1 MATFERIRYPDGQ
14 VSAKFIKRDPSDIFN
29 RMVRERINSYE
40 DLFYVRAIADVLSQ
54 MDGGTKKYNLFI
66 PCMFGQRSDRRFS
79 EFQSFDLKLITDI
92 INECD
97 FGGVSVLDPH
107 SDVALALI
115 NNSSKES
122 SFQYVKYAVED
133 IRVRNTVAPEE
144 DTSDILLV
152 SPDAG
157 AYKKVYEFG
166 EKLNLPTMGAMKCRV
181 NGAPSVMFTHDV
193 EGKDCLIVDDLCDG
207 GATFISLANL
217 LKLHKARSVYLYV
230 THGLFSKGF
239 VGLHASGI
247 NHVYCTN
254 SVRDI
259 NSDVAKVFRT
269 SEEMYPENYMEK
281 DYVTQYK
288 VI

>member
-1 MATFERIRYPDGQ
+1 MATFERINYPDGQ
-14 VSAKFIKRDPSDIFN
+14 VSAVWKQQPVEDRYQVIA
-29 RMVRERINSYE
+29 ERINSYS
-40 DLFYVRAIADVLSQ
+40 DLMYVRAIADAV
-54 MDGGTKKYNLFI
+54 GKERAARWELFI
-66 PCMFGQRSDRRFS
+66 PCLFGQRSDRRFQ
-79 EFQSFDLKLITDI
+79 ENQSFDLKLICDI
-92 INECD
+92 INSCG
-97 FGGVSVLDPH
+97 FGEVQIIDPH

-115 NNSSKES
+115 NNSKKVS
-122 SFQYVKYAVED
+122 SFKYVEKAVAD
-133 IRVRNTVAPEE
+133 IRVRNTVAPGE

-181 NGAPSVMFTHDV
+181 DGAPAVTFTHDV

-269 SEEMYPENYMEK
+269 SEDMYPENSMEK